1 LERVS
6 YGVQVEPGEVIGSGT
21 VGTGCFLE
29 LNGTRRREDST
40 APEVWLKPGDE
51 VLLLGQALGRLH
63 NYIVEAEESANL

>member
-1 LERVS
+1 
-6 YGVQVEPGEVIGSGT
+6 VEPGEVIGSGT

-29 LNGTRRREDST
+29 LNGTRRREDPT

-51 VLLLGQALGRLH
+51 ALLLGQALGSLH